1 MKKKRK
7 IWPFILLTPL
17 IVIAVVMGLFF
28 LPKTVNVS
36 YTEDDLQSYLEK
48 GGIIL
53 NENSASAEDIFFG
66 NYIAVGSRAV
76 DGVVTSA
83 EATAVLNAVAKSD
96 GILTNIRI
104 KFTGENTYEASAN
117 ISDHLDEIYTTFP
130 AVQDYK
136 GWIDTTLKGRTLYGT
151 GTLVKGEGDTFVSEF
166 TSIYVGSIPLPV
178 DQANDYGEYL
188 GTKMNQIISSLPGF
202 NMETFK
208 IDAEGLHFKGTI
220 PTEIRSTAP

>member
-66 NYIAVGSRAV
+66 NYTAVGSRAV

-220 PTEIRSTAP
+220 PTEIRSSAP

>member
-36 YTEDDLQSYLEK
+36 YTEADLQSYLDK

-53 NENSASAEDIFFG
+53 NENSASVEDIFFG
-66 NYIAVGSRAV
+66 NYVSVGSRAV
-76 DGVVTSA
+76 DGVITSA
-83 EATAVLNAVAKSD
+83 EATAVLNAVAKTD
-96 GILTNIRI
+96 GILTNIRV

-117 ISDHLDEIYTTFP
+117 ISDQLDEIYTTFP

-136 GWIDTTLKGRTLYGT
+136 AWIDTTLKGRTIYGT
-151 GTLVKGEGDTFVSEF
+151 GVLVKGEGDTFVSEF
-166 TSIYVGSIPLPV
+166 KSIYVGSLPLPT
-178 DQANDYGEYL
+178 DQANTYGEYL

-208 IDAEGLHFKGTI
+208 IDTEGLHFKGTI
-220 PTEIRSTAP
+220 PTEIRSSVP

>member
-7 IWPFILLTPL
+7 IWPLILLTPL
-17 IVIAVVMGLFF
+17 VLIAVVVGLFF

-36 YTEDDLQSYLEK
+36 YSEDDLQSYLSK

-66 NYIAVGSRAV
+66 NYTAIGSRAV
-76 DGVVTSA
+76 EGVVTSA

-117 ISDHLDEIYTTFP
+117 ISDHLDAIYTTFP

-136 GWIDTTLKGRTLYGT
+136 GWIDSTLKGRTIYGT

-188 GTKMNQIISSLPGF
+188 GTKMNQIISTLPGF

-220 PTEIRSTAP
+220 PTEIRSSAP

>member
-66 NYIAVGSRAV
+66 NYTAVGSRAV

>member
-220 PTEIRSTAP
+220 PTEIRSSAP